1 FSCFSPLMR
10 AHGTQAREPWEYGS
24 QAVKNYRKFAW
35 VRENLLDYL
44 YDAAVESHQTGI
56 PMLRPLAMEFPSER
70 RLITV
75 NDQYMLGSDL
85 LVAPVVTEWNR
96 RKISLPGGTW
106 TSLWDGTEL
115 NGPISITKDVA
126 LTDIAVYL
134 RAGAVLPVRLNKE
147 LTFGESMT
155 NDMVQALMITLPGKD
170 TTLRRLTF
178 QKAPVVMRLEGGEL
192 TITLDEV
199 RETRY
204 LILQGTQ
211 AASVMVG
218 TSE

>member
-1 FSCFSPLMR
+1 
-10 AHGTQAREPWEYGS
+10 
-24 QAVKNYRKFAW
+24 
-35 VRENLLDYL
+35 
-44 YDAAVESHQTGI
+44 
-56 PMLRPLAMEFPSER
+56 
-70 RLITV
+70 
-75 NDQYMLGSDL
+75 
-85 LVAPVVTEWNR
+85 
-96 RKISLPGGTW
+96 
-106 TSLWDGTEL
+106 
-115 NGPISITKDVA
+115 
-126 LTDIAVYL
+126 
-134 RAGAVLPVRLNKE
+134 LPVRLNKE

-218 TSE
+218 TSELPNLDKKGDRQSPVGWYIDNKINRTVVKLP